1 HALEV
6 GAGAGLGHGDRRDP
20 LAGADP
26 GQPRPLLLLGGVVDH
41 VVRGNGGAHAHTERG
56 VAGVHQLLGDQVLH
70 RRVAALPAVLLGH
83 VQADEAG
90 LPGAH
95 PGLAVDVL
103 LFGPFLLVGRH
114 LLGEERAGVIAEE
127 PVVVGLPG
135 GAVVGEECG
144 HEGPFGGCRRRRGLQ
159 LTSVVIREARRDR
172 RRSGDTRGMTTPDA
186 RSADAPLPDP
196 FPTDRTRCLV
206 LVAHPDDP
214 EYGMS
219 PAVARWTAE
228 GRSVVY
234 VLASSGE
241 AGIEGMLPSVAG
253 PIREEEQR
261 RSSAVVGVDQV
272 EFMGFPDSRIVNNAE
287 LRDSIADAIRRHRP
301 DVVLSLYSGPEFAP
315 GFPNQS
321 DHMEF

>member
-1 HALEV
+1 
-6 GAGAGLGHGDRRDP
+6 
-20 LAGADP
+20 AGADP
-26 GQPRPLLLLGGVVDH
+26 GQPRPRLLLGGVVDH
-41 VVRGNGGAHAHTERG
+41 VVRGDGGAHAHTERG

-70 RRVAALPAVLLGH
+70 RRVAALSAVLLGH

-103 LFGPFLLVGRH
+103 LFGPLLLVGRH

-196 FPTDRTRCLV
+196 FPTDWTRCLV
-206 LVAHPDDP
+206 LVAIPTTP
-214 EYGMS
+214 S
-219 PAVARWTAE
+219 TACPRRW
-228 GRSVVY
+228 R
-234 VLASSGE
+234 
-241 AGIEGMLPSVAG
+241 AG
-253 PIREEEQR
+253 PPRGAA
-261 RSSAVVGVDQV
+261 SCT
-272 EFMGFPDSRIVNNAE
+272 
-287 LRDSIADAIRRHRP
+287 
-301 DVVLSLYSGPEFAP
+301 
-315 GFPNQS
+315 
-321 DHMEF
+321 